1 MEPAQRPALCFSWSG
16 EAVTCALVPGAAQRL
31 AIVLAAQETKT
42 PPATYFI
49 KKAMGMEESGGSQRP
64 GHTEAGVIS
73 AKHLYEIALIKHQDT
88 VRTELQA
95 TCRSLV
101 GTCKSMGIRVVPRPE
116 DA

>member
-1 MEPAQRPALCFSWSG
+1 M
-16 EAVTCALVPGAAQRL
+16 LV
-31 AIVLAAQETKT
+31 VQEMKT

-101 GTCKSMGIRVVPRPE
+101 GTCRSMGIRVVPRPE